1 MAKDNPSSTVRRL
14 RAIKWAQSLG
24 FRLGQMSDL
33 LSIGPSHLRGRR
45 TRVRALVR
53 TKLTELVGISTRDR
67 AGKSANDETDPL
79 ESDSGHVE
87 ASSGERGVGAAARR
101 ADSFGADPVV
111 LVVVDDL
118 HALGEYLGRQPVF
131 AHWKVYPLTVQR
143 PRT

>member
-1 MAKDNPSSTVRRL
+1 MHASRKMRYPAPAVFTATNPHADVARIANRPNA
-14 RAIKWAQSLG
+14 AIKWAQSLG

-79 ESDSGHVE
+79 ES
-87 ASSGERGVGAAARR
+87 
-101 ADSFGADPVV
+101 
-111 LVVVDDL
+111 
-118 HALGEYLGRQPVF
+118 
-131 AHWKVYPLTVQR
+131 
-143 PRT
+143 